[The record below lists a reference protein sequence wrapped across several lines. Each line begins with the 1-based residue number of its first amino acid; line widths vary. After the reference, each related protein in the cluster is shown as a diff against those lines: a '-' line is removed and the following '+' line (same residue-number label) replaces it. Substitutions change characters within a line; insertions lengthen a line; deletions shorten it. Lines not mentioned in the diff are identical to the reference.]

1 VPAARCWWFEANQ
14 QKQVLRN
21 ELGHG
26 INMSEKKKESLSF
39 KDVLFGKPKDPLDPR
54 VFHRVSLAA
63 FLAWVGLGSDGLS
76 SSAYGPEE
84 AFRGLGDQ
92 HYLAVGLVLATA
104 LTIFVIA
111 YAYSRIIEH
120 FPFGGGGYIV
130 ATKLLGSSFGVV
142 SGSALVVDY
151 VLTISVSIAAA
162 ADAIFSFLPHDW
174 HLWKLA
180 VEFVVIALFLVM
192 NLRGVKESVAAIA
205 PIFLLFIVTHA
216 VVILGTILLHLGVI
230 PAVIEEVRVGF
241 QNGVATVGWGGLAAL
256 FLYAYTRGAGTYTGI
271 EAVSNG
277 LQIMREPTVQTGKK
291 TMLYMATSLA
301 VTAGGILVCYL
312 LIHAQPSEGK
322 TMNAVLVESFAAG
335 FNWAGLPLG
344 HWLVIATLASEG
356 AILFIA
362 AQTGLIDGPRVM
374 ANMAA
379 DSWLPHRFA
388 HLSERLTVQNGVI
401 LISAAAGLTLLYT
414 QGETTTLVLMY
425 SINVFLTFSLS
436 ESGMVRYWIRHRK
449 EYPDWWRHIIIH
461 ITGLVLC
468 LSILSAMIVEKF
480 SEGGWVTMVI
490 TTGFILLCYTVRSH
504 YDQVRNALKKLDETL
519 INIPFQPDLNP
530 VPSKKPSAPTAVLVA
545 RAFDGIAIH
554 SLLNVHRLF
563 PNQFKNVVFISVGVI
578 DSGQFKGLREI
589 ENLRK
594 SKEED
599 LKSLVEFANCLGWYA
614 EYRCSLGVDLLEE
627 LEKLC
632 KSVTQD
638 FPRSVFFAGKLVF
651 KQESFFGRLLH
662 NQTPFALQ
670 QRLYFN
676 GLDMMILPIRVFSSS
691 RKEDSQVSAARITRT
706 SDSGLERGAEITD
719 AE

>member
-1 VPAARCWWFEANQ
+1 MRATNRANHA
-14 QKQVLRN
+14 L
-21 ELGHG
+21 
-26 INMSEKKKESLSF
+26 KKI
-39 KDVLFGKPKDPLDPR
+39 VFGKPKDPLDPK

-63 FLAWVGLGSDGLS
+63 FLAWVGLGSDGMS

-84 AFRGLGDQ
+84 AFRALGDQ
-92 HYLAVGLVLATA
+92 HYLAVVLVLATSI
-104 LTIFVIA
+104 TIFVIA

-151 VLTISVSIAAA
+151 ILTISVSIAAA
-162 ADAIFSFLPHDW
+162 ADAIFSFLPHEW

-180 VEFVVIALFLVM
+180 VEFTVIGIFMMM
-192 NLRGVKESVAAIA
+192 NLRGVKESVTTIA
-205 PIFLLFIVTHA
+205 PVFLLFIATH
-216 VVILGTILLHLGVI
+216 VIVILGTIALHIGAI
-230 PAVIEEVRVGF
+230 PVVAHEVSAGF
-241 QNGVATVGWGGLAAL
+241 QTGVATAGWSGLGAL

-277 LQIMREPTVQTGKK
+277 LQIMREPTVETGKK

-301 VTAGGILVCYL
+301 LTACGILVCYL
-312 LIHAQPSEGK
+312 LIHAVPMEGK
-322 TMNAVLVESFAAG
+322 TMNAVLIESFASDFRWGA
-335 FNWAGLPLG
+335 LPLG
-344 HWLVIATLASEG
+344 HWLIIATLASEA
-356 AILFIA
+356 AILLIA

-401 LISAAAGLTLLYT
+401 LISVAAALTLLYT
-414 QGETTTLVLMY
+414 AGETTTLVLMY

-436 ESGMVRYWIRHRK
+436 ESGMVRYWAQHRK
-449 EYPDWWRHIIIH
+449 EYRDWKRHIAIH
-461 ITGLVLC
+461 LTGLILC
-468 LSILSAMIVEKF
+468 LSILTAMIVEKF
-480 SEGGWVTMVI
+480 TEGGWVTMVI
-490 TTGFILLCYTVRSH
+490 TASFILLCYMVRSH
-504 YDQVRNALKKLDETL
+504 YDQVRNALKGLDETL

-530 VPSKKPSAPTAVLVA
+530 VPPKSAGAPTAVIIA
-545 RAFDGIAIH
+545 RAFDGITIH
-554 SLLNVHRLF
+554 SLLNLQRLF
-563 PNQFKNVVFISVGVI
+563 PNHFKNIVFISVGVI
-578 DSGQFKGLREI
+578 DSGQFKGLKEI

-614 EYRCSLGVDLLEE
+614 ESRCSLGVDLIAE

-632 KSVTQD
+632 KKVAGE
-638 FPRSVFFAGKLVF
+638 FPRSVFFAGHLVF
-651 KQESFFGRLLH
+651 DKEPYLARLLH

-676 GLDMMILPIRVFSSS
+676 GMDMMILPIRVFL
-691 RKEDSQVSAARITRT
+691 SQQRVEAAT
-706 SDSGLERGAEITD
+706 
-719 AE
+719 

>member
-1 VPAARCWWFEANQ
+1 MRATNRANHA
-14 QKQVLRN
+14 L
-21 ELGHG
+21 
-26 INMSEKKKESLSF
+26 KKI
-39 KDVLFGKPKDPLDPR
+39 VFGKPKDPLDPQ

-84 AFRGLGDQ
+84 AFRALGDN
-92 HYLAVGLVLATA
+92 HYLAVVLVFATA
-104 LTIFVIA
+104 FTIFIIA

-130 ATKLLGSSFGVV
+130 ATKLLGSGFGVV

-151 VLTISVSIAAA
+151 ILTISVSIAAA
-162 ADAIFSFLPHDW
+162 ADAIFSFLPQEW

-180 VEFVVIALFLVM
+180 VEFIAIGMFMMM

-205 PIFLLFIVTHA
+205 PVFLLFIATHA
-216 VVILGTILLHLGVI
+216 VVILGIIALHAGAI
-230 PAVIEEVRVGF
+230 PTVAHEVHAGF
-241 QNGVATVGWGGLAAL
+241 QSGIATLGLGGMAAL
-256 FLYAYTRGAGTYTGI
+256 FLHAYTRGAGTYTGI

-277 LQIMREPTVQTGKK
+277 LQIMREPTVETGKK

-301 VTAGGILVCYL
+301 ATAGGILLCYL
-312 LIHAQPSEGK
+312 LMHVLPVEGK
-322 TMNAVLVESFAAG
+322 TMNAVLVERFAG
-335 FNWAGLPLG
+335 GLQWAGLPIG
-344 HWLVIATLASEG
+344 SWIVILTLASEA
-356 AILFIA
+356 AILLIA

-401 LISAAAGLTLLYT
+401 LISAAAAMTLLYT
-414 QGETTTLVLMY
+414 RGETTTLVLMY

-436 ESGMVRYWIRHRK
+436 ESGMVRYWIRNRR
-449 EYPDWWRHIIIH
+449 EYPDWWRHISIH
-461 ITGLVLC
+461 IIGLVLC
-468 LSILSAMIVEKF
+468 VSILLVMVFEKF
-480 SEGGWVTMVI
+480 SEGGWVTIVI
-490 TTGFILLCYTVRSH
+490 TTAFIFLCYTVRSH
-504 YDQVRNALKKLDETL
+504 YDQVRNALKGLDDTL
-519 INIPFQPDLNP
+519 TQIPFQPDLNP
-530 VPSKKPSAPTAVLVA
+530 VPPKSAGAPTAVIIA
-545 RAFDGIAIH
+545 RAFDGITIH
-554 SLLNVHRLF
+554 SLLNLQRLF
-563 PNQFKNVVFISVGVI
+563 PNHFKNIVFLSVGVI
-578 DSGQFKGLREI
+578 DSGQFKGLKEI

-614 EYRCSLGVDLLEE
+614 ESRCSLGVDLIAE

-632 KSVTQD
+632 TAVAGD
-638 FPRSVFFAGKLVF
+638 FPRSVFFAGHLVF
-651 KQESFFGRLLH
+651 DKEPYLARLLH

-676 GLDMMILPIRVFSSS
+676 GLDMMILPIRVFL
-691 RKEDSQVSAARITRT
+691 SQPTPQVAT
-706 SDSGLERGAEITD
+706 
-719 AE
+719 